1 MNQPKDMFSA
11 KPVLKVI
18 GVGGGGGN
26 AVNRMIDNDVRGVEY
41 IAINTDCQV
50 LRLSKAEVRIPIGT
64 ELTKGLGAG
73 ANPDVGRRAAEE
85 SEAEIREVL
94 KDTDL
99 VLLLQVWEEVQ
110 ELVLL
115 LLLLGMLK
123 RQDVSLLVL

>member
-64 ELTKGLGAG
+64 ELTKRSW
-73 ANPDVGRRAAEE
+73 GRCKSRCWT
-85 SEAEIREVL
+85 SCSRRIRS
-94 KDTDL
+94 
-99 VLLLQVWEEVQ
+99 
-110 ELVLL
+110 
-115 LLLLGMLK
+115 GN
-123 RQDVSLLVL
+123 

>member
-1 MNQPKDMFSA
+1 MFSA